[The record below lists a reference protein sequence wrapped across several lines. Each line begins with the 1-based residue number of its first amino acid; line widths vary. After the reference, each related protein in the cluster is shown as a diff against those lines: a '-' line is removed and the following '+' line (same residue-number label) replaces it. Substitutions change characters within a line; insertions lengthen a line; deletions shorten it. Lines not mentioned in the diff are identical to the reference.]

1 MVILESALAA
11 AALGGVYALGVEPRR
26 LVVRRFSVPWPGAE
40 GSRLR
45 IGILSDLH
53 AALPHMGEGRI
64 RRIVARL
71 LAEDPDLV
79 LLPGDFAATGTVG
92 VVPLAPASIARALSR
107 LADDRPAFA
116 VLGNHDWDLGGEPV
130 AAALE
135 DVGIRVLRN
144 ENVRVPGPFGEL
156 VLAGV
161 DDPVTRRDDLAR
173 ALAGTE
179 PEEPVLL
186 LAHTPDIHTRT
197 PARVRLLVAGHTHG
211 GQVRLPGLPP
221 PVTMSR
227 LPRRQAHGL
236 HHDRGRHLLVTAGVG
251 TTGLPLR
258 FARPPELVV
267 LDLVGEGTA
276 APDHRREA
284 VADPA

>member
-1 MVILESALAA
+1 MVILESALAV
-11 AALGGVYALGVEPRR
+11 AALGGVWAFGVEPRR
-26 LVVRRFSVPWPGAE
+26 LMVRRFSVPWPGVP

-45 IGILSDLH
+45 IGVLSDLH
-53 AALPHMGEGRI
+53 AARPHMGEGRI

-79 LLPGDFAATGTVG
+79 LLPGDFVATGTVG
-92 VVPLAPASIARALSR
+92 VAPLPPERIARALAP
-107 LADDRPAFA
+107 LARGRPVFA
-116 VLGNHDWDLGGEPV
+116 VLGNHDWDLGGEAV

-135 DVGIRVLRN
+135 EVEIRVLRN
-144 ENVRVPGPFGEL
+144 EHLRLPTPFGEL

-179 PEEPVLL
+179 PDEPVLL
-186 LAHTPDIHTRT
+186 LAHAPDIHTAA
-197 PARVRLLVAGHTHG
+197 PEQVRLLIAGHTHG

-221 PVTMSR
+221 PVTLSR

-267 LDLVGEGTA
+267 LDLVGDGTRGAVA
-276 APDHRREA
+276 AAEP